1 MISVLRNNIKR
12 KGFTLIELIIAM
24 AIFIVI
30 IVITFGALS
39 SYFAARTS
47 NEQLMIL
54 QQNFRFAI
62 DRVAMD
68 FRQAS
73 SSPAISSPD
82 SSEVSDTLIFT
93 GADSSTISYYLGNGV
108 SSGTFVIYRKSG
120 NNPPQPVTE
129 EIHQLVKLY
138 FVRSGGKIVVTII
151 GKTRLFASKN
161 EGTVSFA
168 SMIFSRNTNYE
179 GQQP

>member
-1 MISVLRNNIKR
+1 MISALRNSIRR

-54 QQNFRFAI
+54 QQNFRSAL

-73 SSPAISSPD
+73 SSPAISSPG
-82 SSEVSDTLIFT
+82 SNEVSGTLKFT
-93 GADSSTISYYLGNGV
+93 GADSSVISYYLGNGS
-108 SSGTFVIYRKSG
+108 SSGTFVIYRKSE
-120 NNPPQPVTE
+120 NNAPEPITE
-129 EIHQLVKLY
+129 ELHQLVKLY
-138 FVRSGGKIVVTII
+138 FVRSGGKIVVVIV
-151 GKTRLFASKN
+151 GKTKLFASKN

-179 GQQP
+179 TSP